1 MSTGSKVIA
10 QTDKHTDRQTDTTHT
25 LRKHYLWKIIK
36 ASKYATKHIQMWALV
51 KCLLANCIVQQKPI
65 RKVRIHRVF
74 EVRIY

>member
-10 QTDKHTDRQTDTTHT
+10 QTATKTLPLPHTR
-25 LRKHYLWKIIK
+25 KIIK
-36 ASKYATKHIQMWALV
+36 ASKYATKHIQMQALV